1 MRKAELERQ
10 QQLERDARKRDV
22 ERLEEEAQTAESSPN
37 VLTRLRARVKMQK
50 HLAPFPT
57 KRPRH
62 KRNHKRWEFVPY

>member
-1 MRKAELERQ
+1 MKKVELERQ

-22 ERLEEEAQTAESSPN
+22 ERLEEEAQTAESS
-37 VLTRLRARVKMQK
+37 LTRLRARVRLQK

-62 KRNHKRWEFVPY
+62 KRNHKRWEFVPF

>member
-1 MRKAELERQ
+1 MKKVELERQ

-37 VLTRLRARVKMQK
+37 VLRARVRLQK

-57 KRPRH
+57 KRPLH
-62 KRNHKRWEFVPY
+62 KRNKWRWEFVPF